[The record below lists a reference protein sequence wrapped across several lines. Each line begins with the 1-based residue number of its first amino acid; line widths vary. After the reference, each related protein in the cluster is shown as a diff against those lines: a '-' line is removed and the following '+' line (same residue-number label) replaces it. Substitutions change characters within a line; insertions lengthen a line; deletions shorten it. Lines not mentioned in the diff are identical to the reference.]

1 MQLFALAALALVA
14 AVARA
19 GRSTVEFLGNDEHWR
34 AVPSTVDIAKTPL
47 TGPECIHG
55 GIASVLKSDQRIELM
70 FTGSQLTL
78 FGVPP
83 SGDVKVRYE
92 LDADERPPPALPHAG
107 PPGPDQCIILR
118 SFNDLEDRLH
128 NLTIFF
134 DRSPDGSA
142 LPNPDTVHLLIAN
155 ATVITSQ
162 QLPGQTEI
170 KVASSGEQT
179 SDSGSTTISSTASPL
194 PASAESASAGSA
206 ISTPAQPA
214 KHNFIIAAAAI
225 GGLVVFFVVGFAI
238 YWLVRR
244 RQRRIPPS
252 AAFRA
257 RMART
262 DFVMVTGGTSAT
274 TSRGPDVPPV

>member
-107 PPGPDQCIILR
+107 PPAPDQCIILR

-179 SDSGSTTISSTASPL
+179 SDSGSTTISSTAKRNL
-194 PASAESASAGSA
+194 N
-206 ISTPAQPA
+206 PAQPA

-274 TSRGPDVPPV
+274 TSRGPDAPLV